1 MSLSLPEI
9 ARALGGQI
17 RGNRVVAPGPG
28 HSRRDRS
35 LSIRLA
41 DATDGFVVKSFA
53 GDPWEVCRDYV
64 AAQLGLPDDYWRRPR
79 ELDAEEIERRAEA
92 RRRAEE
98 QERREAKQRQRQAS
112 EIWRNTRDP
121 RGTPVEAYL
130 ASRGL
135 TLDDG
140 AHETVRFAPAC
151 PWGSDGTVPAMVAPL
166 RDICTGE
173 LRGVHRTALDG
184 EARKVGRRMLGTA
197 AGCAIML
204 DPVVGGGGFLTV
216 GEGIETVLTARQH
229 LGLRPAW
236 ALGSAGSIA
245 SFVPL
250 PGVHTLV
257 VLGEN
262 DANGASQIAF
272 DRVGGRWHDAGRNAE
287 IIRPPAG
294 CKDLNDTVRRDVPAC
309 Q

>member
-1 MSLSLPEI
+1 MTLSLPEI

-35 LSIRLA
+35 MSVRLA
-41 DATDGFVVKSFA
+41 EATDGFVVTSFA
-53 GDPWEVCRDYV
+53 GDPWETCRDYV
-64 AAQLGLPDDYWRRPR
+64 AAQLGLPDDHWRRPR
-79 ELDAEEIERRAEA
+79 DLDPVEIERRAEA

-98 QERREAKQRQRQAS
+98 QERREAQKRQRQAA

-121 RGTPVEAYL
+121 RGSVVEAYL
-130 ASRGL
+130 SSRGL
-135 TLDDG
+135 ALVDG
-140 AHETVRFAPAC
+140 AHETLRFAPAC
-151 PWGSDGTVPAMVAPL
+151 PWGLGETVPAMVAPL

-173 LRGVHRTALDG
+173 LRGVHRTALDREG
-184 EARKVGRRMLGTA
+184 RKTGRRMLGVA

-204 DPVVGGGGFLTV
+204 DPLANGSGFLTI

-236 ALGSAGSIA
+236 ALGSSGGVA
-245 SFVPL
+245 SL
-250 PGVHTLV
+250 PALPDVHTLV

-262 DANGASQIAF
+262 DVNGASEKAF
-272 DRVGGRWHDAGRNAE
+272 NSVGTRWHDAGRNAE
-287 IIRPPAG
+287 IIRPPAN

>member
-41 DATDGFVVKSFA
+41 DATDGFVVTSFA
-53 GDPWEVCRDYV
+53 GDPWETCRDYV
-64 AAQLGLPDDYWRRPR
+64 AAQLGLPDDYWRRSR
-79 ELDAEEIERRAEA
+79 DLDPDEIERRAEA

-98 QERREAKQRQRQAS
+98 QERRELQRRQRQAA
-112 EIWRNTRDP
+112 EIWRRTRDP
-121 RGTPVEAYL
+121 RGSVVEAYL
-130 ASRGL
+130 RSRGL
-135 TLDDG
+135 TLADG

-151 PWGSDGTVPAMVAPL
+151 PWGLNETVPAMVAPL
-166 RDICTGE
+166 RDIATGE
-173 LRGVHRTALDG
+173 LRGVHRTALDRDG
-184 EARKVGRRMLGTA
+184 RKLGRRMLGTA
-197 AGCAIML
+197 AGCAIMF
-204 DPVVGGGGFLTV
+204 DPSEGGGGFLIA

-229 LGLRPAW
+229 LGLKPAW
-236 ALGSAGSIA
+236 ALGSANGIA
-245 SFVPL
+245 SLPL
-250 PGVHTLV
+250 VENVHTLV

-262 DANGASQIAF
+262 DANGASRTAF
-272 DRVGGRWHDAGRNAE
+272 DRAGVRWHAAGRHAE
-287 IIRPPAG
+287 IIMPPTH
-294 CKDLNDTVRRDVPAC
+294 CKDLNDTVREDATVC